1 MERFAFLKQLVM
13 NYTSLP
19 EDFSPDSPFAS
30 IGMDSYDVVDFMLTV
45 EEKFGITAND
55 EEILSM
61 NCIRD
66 VEELITNCMKE
77 DKAIMLK
84 GIAASQ
90 GIAIA
95 KVYKLE
101 QPVLDIQMVES
112 DPDQELS
119 KLDAAFA
126 KTVEDIEKIKEVAS
140 KSLAPEELAVFDA
153 HLMMAGDPELR
164 TQIEDMIKND
174 KVNAEYAT
182 EQVANMMVSI
192 FESMEDA
199 YMRERAADIKDV
211 TFRLKCNLC
220 GKVIPNLATLD
231 SPVVVIAKDLTP
243 SDTGS
248 LNKKFAK
255 GFATEIGGRT
265 SHSAIMARSLE
276 IPAVV
281 GVKGILEAANSGD
294 EVILDA
300 LNGEVILNPTEAQK
314 AEYAAKGEEYRK
326 QKEALKALKDQPSVS
341 TDGHKVLLVGNIGG
355 PKDVDGVNANG
366 GEGVGLFRTE
376 FLYMK
381 SEDDFPDEDTQFAAY
396 KQVLEGMNGKPVVI
410 RTLDIGGD
418 KKLKYYEFAEEM
430 NPFLGVRAVRFCL
443 IRKDVFRTQLRALLR
458 ASVYGKLCI
467 MFPMIAT
474 VNEFKEAKQC
484 YEDARAEL
492 IAEGVKVSDDIEV
505 GCMIEIPAAAV
516 LADQIAKYADFF
528 SIGTNDLVQYSM
540 AADRMSEPVSYLY
553 QPLNPSVLRLIKMTI
568 DGAHKNG
575 KWCGMCGEMAG
586 DELAAPILLG
596 LGLDEFSM
604 SATSI
609 LRARQI
615 INSLSY
621 EEMKSLAAKAVECD
635 TSEEVTDLVKSVL
648 KA

>member
-1 MERFAFLKQLVM
+1 
-13 NYTSLP
+13 
-19 EDFSPDSPFAS
+19 
-30 IGMDSYDVVDFMLTV
+30 
-45 EEKFGITAND
+45 
-55 EEILSM
+55 
-61 NCIRD
+61 
-66 VEELITNCMKE
+66 
-77 DKAIMLK
+77 MLK

-90 GIAIA
+90 GIAVA

-101 QPVLDIQMVES
+101 QPVLDIVRKEANV
-112 DPDQELS
+112 DDELA

-140 KSLAPEELAVFDA
+140 KSLAAEELAVFDA

-164 TQIEDMIKND
+164 SQIEDMIKNES
-174 KVNAEYAT
+174 VNAEFAT

-192 FESMEDA
+192 FESMDDA
-199 YMRERAADIKDV
+199 YMRERAADVKDV
-211 TFRLKCNLC
+211 TFRLMCNIC
-220 GKVIPNLATLD
+220 GKVIPNLATID
-231 SPVVVIAKDLTP
+231 KPVVIVAKDLTP

-248 LNKKFAK
+248 LNKQFAK

-281 GVKGILEAANSGD
+281 GVTGILEAAKEGD

-300 LNGEVILNPTEAQK
+300 INGEVILNPTAEQVAEFEKRAEEFK
-314 AEYAAKGEEYRK
+314 AE
-326 QKEALKALKDQPSVS
+326 KEALKALKDKESVS
-341 TDGHKVLLVGNIGG
+341 VDGHKVLLVGNIGS
-355 PKDVDGVNANG
+355 PKDAEGVVENG

-381 SEDDFPDEDTQFAAY
+381 SEDWPDEETQFQAY
-396 KQVLEGMNGKPVVI
+396 KAVMETMNGKPVVI

-418 KKLKYYEFAEEM
+418 KKLNYYTFDEEM

-443 IRKDVFRTQLRALLR
+443 MRKDIFRTQLRALLR
-458 ASVYGKLCI
+458 ASAYGHLCI

-492 IAEGVKVSDDIEV
+492 IAEGVKVGDKVEV

-516 LADQIAKYADFF
+516 LADQLSKYADFF
-528 SIGTNDLVQYSM
+528 SIGTNDLIQYSM
-540 AADRMSEPVSYLY
+540 AADRMSQPVSYLY
-553 QPLNPSVLRLIKMTI
+553 QPLNPSILRLVKMTI

-586 DELAAPILLG
+586 DEIAAPVLLG

-609 LRARQI
+609 LRARKM
-615 INSLSY
+615 INGLSY
-621 EEMKSLAAKAVECD
+621 EAMKEMAEKAVCCD
-635 TSEEVTDLVKSVL
+635 TAEEVQELVKASI
-648 KA
+648 